1 MKRSV
6 RLRLLVLALLPLV
19 VLLPISLAVTM
30 LRWSDKFDDLLIQKV
45 ASDLR
50 IAEQYMRRIVAA
62 QSVDVESLADSVRF
76 ERASQISPQA
86 LDDFLDIS
94 RAKMG
99 LDYLVLRNVATGEV
113 LAPEFYVFKS
123 AIQLGKA
130 EEIALF
136 SPTDMAEISSEMAN
150 QAVIPLIETKAAIA
164 TERLVEDR
172 GIVILSATHVVV
184 QDEDFVLIGGT
195 LLNQNLDFIDTIND
209 LVYLRDDDQTLRT
222 GTATLFLED
231 VRVSTNVRLFENVR
245 ALGTRVSETVYRT
258 VLKDGQTWL
267 NRAFVVNDWY
277 VSGYLP
283 ILDGAENRIGMLYV
297 GFLEQPYDALKK
309 TTFLAILVAFIVVLL
324 VSIPFFLWIA
334 RGIFSPLEAM
344 TQTIKRVEAGD
355 LDARIAIS
363 KSNDEIGD
371 VARHLDGLLELVQS
385 RDGELRKAAEQLN
398 HRVDERTQALQHANE
413 RLEATFKQLVTS
425 EKLAA
430 IGVLTAGVAHEINN
444 PVAVIQGNMEIVRSE
459 VDLKTTDLATEFDLI
474 DEQVHRINAIVG
486 KLLQFARPS
495 EFSGDKD
502 SVDVV
507 RLLDDCVDL
516 ASHVLNQSDITL
528 KRDFDAVPHVH
539 FNKVEF
545 QQVIINLLVNAAQAM
560 PKGGVLTLRVSNVE
574 KDGRAG
580 VQITVQDTGF
590 GINQKSLGQ
599 VFDPFFTSKMAVG
612 TGLGLSISRSLVDH
626 TDGQIWAES
635 EVGVG
640 SVFFVWIPGR
650 DILFT

>member
-1 MKRSV
+1 
-6 RLRLLVLALLPLV
+6 
-19 VLLPISLAVTM
+19 
-30 LRWSDKFDDLLIQKV
+30 
-45 ASDLR
+45 
-50 IAEQYMRRIVAA
+50 
-62 QSVDVESLADSVRF
+62 VESLADSVRF

-184 QDEDFVLIGGT
+184 QDEEFVLIGGT

-640 SVFFVWIPGR
+640 SVFFVWIPER

>member
-6 RLRLLVLALLPLV
+6 RLRLLVLALLPIV

-30 LRWSDKFDDLLIQKV
+30 LRWSDKFDDLLIEKV

-50 IAEQYMRRIVAA
+50 IAEQYMRRIVVA

-113 LAPEFYVFKS
+113 LAPEFYVIKS

-184 QDEDFVLIGGT
+184 QNEEFVLIGGT

-309 TTFLAILVAFIVVLL
+309 TTFLAILVAFVVVLL

-516 ASHVLNQSDITL
+516 ASHVLNQSGITL

-635 EVGVG
+635 EAGVG
-640 SVFFVWIPGR
+640 SVFFVWIPGQ

>member
-1 MKRSV
+1 MRRSV

-62 QSVDVESLADSVRF
+62 QSVDVKSLADSARF
-76 ERASQISPQA
+76 EHASQISPQA
-86 LDDFLDIS
+86 LGDFLDIN
-94 RAKMG
+94 RAEMG
-99 LDYLVLRNVATGEV
+99 LDYLVLRNVSARQV
-113 LAPEFYVFKS
+113 LSPEIYVFES
-123 AIQLGKA
+123 AIQFGKA
-130 EEIALF
+130 EEVTLF
-136 SPTDMAEISSEMAN
+136 SPTDMAEVSSEMAE
-150 QAVIPLIETKAAIA
+150 QAVIPLIETEAAIA
-164 TERLVEDR
+164 TERRVENR

-209 LVYLRDDDQTLRT
+209 LVYLSSDDQTLRT

-258 VLKDGQTWL
+258 VLNDGKTWL

-297 GFLEQPYDALKK
+297 GFLEQPYDTLKK
-309 TTFLAILVAFIVVLL
+309 TTYLAILLAFVVVLL
-324 VSIPFFLWIA
+324 ISIPFFLWIA
-334 RGIFSPLEAM
+334 QGIFSPLEAM

-398 HRVDERTQALQHANE
+398 HRVDERTQALQRSNE
-413 RLEATFKQLVTS
+413 RLEATYKQLVTS

-430 IGVLTAGVAHEINN
+430 IGVITAGVAHEINN

-474 DEQVHRINAIVG
+474 DAQVHRINAIVG

-502 SVDVV
+502 SVDVA

-516 ASHVLNQSDITL
+516 VSHVLNQSAITL
-528 KRDFDAVPHVH
+528 KRDFDPVLPVH

-560 PKGGVLTLRVSNVE
+560 PKGGFLTLRVHDFE

-580 VQITVQDTGF
+580 VQIAVQDTGI
-590 GINQKSLGQ
+590 GIDPTSLGQ

-612 TGLGLSISRSLVDH
+612 TGLGLSISQSLVDH
-626 TDGQIWAES
+626 TGGQIWAES

-640 SVFFVWIPGR
+640 STFFVWIPAK
-650 DILFT
+650 DILST

>member
-30 LRWSDKFDDLLIQKV
+30 LRWSDKFDDLLIEKV

-50 IAEQYMRRIVAA
+50 IAEQYMRRIVVA
-62 QSVDVESLADSVRF
+62 QSVGVESLADSVRF

>member
-1 MKRSV
+1 
-6 RLRLLVLALLPLV
+6 
-19 VLLPISLAVTM
+19 
-30 LRWSDKFDDLLIQKV
+30 
-45 ASDLR
+45 
-50 IAEQYMRRIVAA
+50 
-62 QSVDVESLADSVRF
+62 
-76 ERASQISPQA
+76 
-86 LDDFLDIS
+86 
-94 RAKMG
+94 
-99 LDYLVLRNVATGEV
+99 
-113 LAPEFYVFKS
+113 
-123 AIQLGKA
+123 
-130 EEIALF
+130 
-136 SPTDMAEISSEMAN
+136 
-150 QAVIPLIETKAAIA
+150 
-164 TERLVEDR
+164 
-172 GIVILSATHVVV
+172 
-184 QDEDFVLIGGT
+184 
-195 LLNQNLDFIDTIND
+195 
-209 LVYLRDDDQTLRT
+209 
-222 GTATLFLED
+222 
-231 VRVSTNVRLFENVR
+231 
-245 ALGTRVSETVYRT
+245 LGTRVSETVYRT

-297 GFLEQPYDALKK
+297 GFLEQPYDTLKK
-309 TTFLAILVAFIVVLL
+309 TTFLAILLAFVVVLV

-385 RDGELRKAAEQLN
+385 RDGELRNAAEQLN

-459 VDLKTTDLATEFDLI
+459 VDLKTTNLATEFDLI

-516 ASHVLNQSDITL
+516 ASHVLNQSGITL
-528 KRDFDAVPHVH
+528 KRDFDAVPQIY

-560 PKGGVLTLRVSNVE
+560 PKGGVLTLRVSNAE

-580 VQITVQDTGF
+580 VQIVVQDTGF
-590 GINQKSLGQ
+590 GIDPTSLGQ

-640 SVFFVWIPGR
+640 STFFVWIPGR
-650 DILFT
+650 DIPFA